1 MYCCIIKSLYVK
13 DGVNLNFKKFIKS
26 QSPARI
32 IALGFAATIF
42 LGSFILMLPIS
53 LNDVVNLKYVDSL
66 YTATSAVC
74 VTGLVTVDPANTFTP
89 FGRCVLAA
97 LIQIG
102 GLGVTSFGTGMI
114 IAMGKKLNLKSR
126 NITKEALNLD
136 SRKGIVSFIKEIFLT
151 TLTIELLGAF
161 FSFFT
166 FRKKFSFL
174 KAVGISLFHSIAAF
188 NNSGFDILGN
198 FQSLSAYKNDV
209 YINVVTCVLIF
220 FGGIGFYVIK
230 ELRMNK
236 FKWKPLSMHSKV
248 VLSVSMILIIFG
260 TIMLKLTEN
269 ITWLGALFNS
279 VSARTAGFSTFNLGD
294 FSNAGLIIMMVLMF
308 IGASPGSTAG
318 GIKTT
323 TIFVLFQ
330 GVKSSAINKS
340 EKAFKYAVP
349 KNAFKKAAVITVIG
363 ITVVLTGT
371 FLMSLFEP
379 NLEIKDIVFEI
390 VSAYGT
396 VGDSTGI
403 TPSIS
408 TASKILSMLV
418 MFIGRLGPMTIV
430 TLWYFSHGER
440 VRYPEGNISIG

>member
-1 MYCCIIKSLYVK
+1 M
-13 DGVNLNFKKFIKS
+13 
-26 QSPARI
+26 
-32 IALGFAATIF
+32 
-42 LGSFILMLPIS
+42 
-53 LNDVVNLKYVDSL
+53 
-66 YTATSAVC
+66 
-74 VTGLVTVDPANTFTP
+74 
-89 FGRCVLAA
+89 
-97 LIQIG
+97 
-102 GLGVTSFGTGMI
+102 
-114 IAMGKKLNLKSR
+114 
-126 NITKEALNLD
+126 
-136 SRKGIVSFIKEIFLT
+136 
-151 TLTIELLGAF
+151 
-161 FSFFT
+161 
-166 FRKKFSFL
+166 
-174 KAVGISLFHSIAAF
+174 
-188 NNSGFDILGN
+188 
-198 FQSLSAYKNDV
+198 SAYKNDV
-209 YINVVTCVLIF
+209 YINIVTCFLIF

-403 TPSIS
+403 TASIS

>member
-1 MYCCIIKSLYVK
+1 MKAFIFLIINFTIIVYCYIIKSLYVK

-53 LNDVVNLKYVDSL
+53 LNDGVNLKYVDSL

-102 GLGVTSFGTGMI
+102 GLGVTSFGTGII

-166 FRKKFSFL
+166 FRKKFSFF

-188 NNSGFDILGN
+188 NNSGFDI
-198 FQSLSAYKNDV
+198 
-209 YINVVTCVLIF
+209 
-220 FGGIGFYVIK
+220 
-230 ELRMNK
+230 
-236 FKWKPLSMHSKV
+236 
-248 VLSVSMILIIFG
+248 
-260 TIMLKLTEN
+260 
-269 ITWLGALFNS
+269 
-279 VSARTAGFSTFNLGD
+279 
-294 FSNAGLIIMMVLMF
+294 
-308 IGASPGSTAG
+308 
-318 GIKTT
+318 
-323 TIFVLFQ
+323 
-330 GVKSSAINKS
+330 
-340 EKAFKYAVP
+340 
-349 KNAFKKAAVITVIG
+349 
-363 ITVVLTGT
+363 
-371 FLMSLFEP
+371 
-379 NLEIKDIVFEI
+379 
-390 VSAYGT
+390 
-396 VGDSTGI
+396 
-403 TPSIS
+403 
-408 TASKILSMLV
+408 
-418 MFIGRLGPMTIV
+418 
-430 TLWYFSHGER
+430 
-440 VRYPEGNISIG
+440 